1 MNGVAFVLMV
11 VASVFVPSAIG
22 VGALYAYKAWR
33 NRQGRRSPIADRR
46 IYGAGEQLRKRI
58 DDHTDSMMGGLVGL
72 FFLGPYFLAAWALP
86 RVDWARIHFGSA
98 EVIYIAAFLALAAWS
113 LRRIII
119 SGNARRRGL
128 DGLKAEMY
136 VAQELNRLIGSGL
149 TVLHD
154 IPCDKFNLD
163 HVVIGRH
170 AVFVVETKSVRKP
183 PKSLGKD
190 HFKVNYDGER
200 LHFPDH
206 VNAKAVEQARQQAQ
220 WLANHLRQMNISVPV
235 KAVVALPGWW
245 IESPRLAEDKVRVF
259 NPAGRGA
266 NFMADTRPGASTLS
280 AIQVGAI
287 TDALIRCYPAE
298 A

>member
-1 MNGVAFVLMV
+1 MNGIASALVV
-11 VASVFVPSAIG
+11 VASIFVPSLIAIG
-22 VGALYAYKAWR
+22 ALHAYKRWR
-33 NRQGRRSPIADRR
+33 DRQGRRSPIADRR

-58 DDHTDSMMGGLVGL
+58 DDHTDSMMSGLIAL

-86 RVDWARIHFGSA
+86 LVNWTQVQLGSR
-98 EVIYIAAFLALAAWS
+98 ELIYIAAFLALAICS

-163 HVVIGRH
+163 HVIIGRQ

-206 VNAKAVEQARQQAQ
+206 VNAKAIEQARQQAQ

-266 NFMADTRPGASTLS
+266 NFMADARNGASTLS